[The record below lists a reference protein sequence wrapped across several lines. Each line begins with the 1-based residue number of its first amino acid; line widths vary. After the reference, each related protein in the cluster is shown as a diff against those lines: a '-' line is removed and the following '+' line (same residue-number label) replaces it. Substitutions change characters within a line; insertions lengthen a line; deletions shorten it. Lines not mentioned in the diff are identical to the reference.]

1 VGVEDTMRTRS
12 FEQFEPDG
20 AIMAVET
27 MAGEELA
34 WYMKKV
40 NDGVRD
46 LSPSER
52 IFVTQIAVEPVL
64 KERADELGAE
74 ALFGTELI
82 DFTQDADG
90 VTAVVR
96 DRATQEESTVRAR
109 YLVAADGP
117 RSTIRNQLGIVR
129 SGHGVMSK
137 SITIYF
143 RANVEPLL
151 RGRNLS
157 VVMVVNQTFQGFFRI
172 EKPYK
177 SGFLAVHGLGDPQNP
192 NSDIWTGLT
201 DEACIEL
208 VRAGL
213 GVPDLPVEID
223 NVMRWEATAE
233 VADQLQS
240 GRVFL
245 MGDAAHEMPP
255 YGGYGGNTG
264 IHDAHNLAWK
274 LAAVLDG
281 DAGDGLLASYDSER
295 RPVAAFTVE
304 QAYARYVT
312 RAAPFLAA
320 GGMDTPVPD
329 TNIDLGYRYRSG
341 AVASESED
349 DGAIQGDPREAHG
362 VPGSR
367 APHYLL
373 TREGGTV
380 STLDLFQRN
389 FVLFTGADGAAWTG
403 AADAA
408 ARELGIDLETHSIG
422 SGEFS
427 DPGEAFIDSYGITT
441 TGAVLVRPDG
451 FVAWRA
457 ETDADA
463 SAEVLTAVLG
473 QILDREIHNSA
484 TPAKVSEAAAG

>member
-1 VGVEDTMRTRS
+1 
-12 FEQFEPDG
+12 
-20 AIMAVET
+20 
-27 MAGEELA
+27 
-34 WYMKKV
+34 
-40 NDGVRD
+40 
-46 LSPSER
+46 
-52 IFVTQIAVEPVL
+52 
-64 KERADELGAE
+64 
-74 ALFGTELI
+74 
-82 DFTQDADG
+82 
-90 VTAVVR
+90 
-96 DRATQEESTVRAR
+96 
-109 YLVAADGP
+109 
-117 RSTIRNQLGIVR
+117 
-129 SGHGVMSK
+129 
-137 SITIYF
+137 
-143 RANVEPLL
+143 
-151 RGRNLS
+151 
-157 VVMVVNQTFQGFFRI
+157 MVVNQTFQGFFRI

-201 DEACIEL
+201 DEACVEL

-245 MGDAAHEMPP
+245 VGDAAHEMPP

-281 DAGDGLLASYDSER
+281 DAGEGLLASYDSER

-329 TNIDLGYRYRSG
+329 ANIDLGYRYRSN
-341 AVASESED
+341 AVASEPDD

-373 TREGGTV
+373 TRDGETV
-380 STLDLFQRN
+380 STLDLFKRN
-389 FVLFTGADGAAWTG
+389 FVLFSGADGAAWTG

-427 DPGEAFIDSYGITT
+427 DPGGAFTDSYGITT

-457 ETDADA
+457 TTDADA

-473 QILDREIHNSA
+473 GILDRAAGH
-484 TPAKVSEAAAG
+484 PASPARVSEAAAG